1 MRELTRR
8 DMLAGATA
16 LGAVALAGCVSENN
30 GDDSPE
36 NQSENGGADDPDN
49 GEAEPESTDN
59 KDDTESENTEDGETS
74 DRSLE
79 LLDSSFSSAEGEQGR
94 GDMVTADIADGDVV
108 VTGTLPTPT
117 PHYEAV
123 LSEAT
128 LEGRDLRLVVDAE
141 RTMEEGQAGTQPLG
155 VVDYEVTLAFS
166 VDVDDLS
173 VFDSFRVEHGGRSQE
188 THTVETAGVATG
200 AVAGRGE
207 DEDNG
212 GSGDP
217 AEQGTVLASSIVTT
231 NRDCTGGT
239 GTNSP
244 DRVDASDEAELSQNG
259 DTATVQGAVSAT
271 TPCHEAFLE
280 SVGYGAGTLQ
290 VVVGAESNL
299 GPDEFCTQCIA
310 DIEYEVTVE
319 LAEGTA
325 VSNLSVRPIRGT
337 E

>member
-1 MRELTRR
+1 MREFTRR
-8 DMLAGATA
+8 DALAGATA

-30 GDDSPE
+30 GDDDPE

-49 GEAEPESTDN
+49 GEAESESTDN
-59 KDDTESENTEDGETS
+59 NDDAESGDAEDGETS

-79 LLDSSFSSAEGEQGR
+79 LLDTSFSSAEAEQGR

-141 RTMEEGQAGTQPLG
+141 RTLEEGQAGTQPLG
-155 VVDYEVTLAFS
+155 VVDYDLTLSFS
-166 VDVDDLS
+166 VEVDDLS
-173 VFDSFRVEHGGRSQE
+173 VFDSFSVEHGGRSQE
-188 THTVETAGVATG
+188 THTVEAAGVATG

-207 DEDNG
+207 DEGNG
-212 GSGDP
+212 QSGDA

-231 NRDCTGGT
+231 NRDCTGRT
-239 GTNSP
+239 GANSP
-244 DRVDASDEAELSQNG
+244 DRVDASDEAELSRNG
-259 DTATVQGAVSAT
+259 DTATVRGAVSAT
-271 TPCHEAFLE
+271 TPCHDAFLE
-280 SVGYGAGTLQ
+280 SVGYGAGTLR

-299 GPDEFCTQCIA
+299 GPREFCTECIA

-319 LAEGTA
+319 LAEGTD
-325 VSNLSVRPIRGT
+325 VSNLSVTHIQST